1 MGVASRLRGIHHS
14 LSCLTPKLFTSA
26 IFMTWVAGMFGDNE
40 YSMKTNP
47 PVHLLG
53 FKLNNSSFHI
63 ELLAS
68 WLFDKLLLLIN
79 IQ

>member
-1 MGVASRLRGIHHS
+1 MGVESRLREIHHS

-26 IFMTWVAGMFGDNE
+26 IFMTWVGGMFGDNE

-53 FKLNNSSFHI
+53 FKLNYSSF
-63 ELLAS
+63 L
-68 WLFDKLLLLIN
+68 
-79 IQ
+79 